1 MIPTYQEIMLPLLQE
16 LADGKEHTSTD
27 LYKVLADRF
36 GLTEEERTQLMST
49 GRQPLFHNRVGWAQ
63 TYLKKAGLLEAPKRG
78 SYRITNR
85 GLEVLSQK
93 PASITADYLM
103 RFPEFAEFRT
113 GSSDSDTRGSGI
125 PDETPSEVKDESTPE
140 ELLELGYR
148 RMRQS
153 LADELLRRIKSCSP
167 EFFERLVVDL
177 LVRMGYGGSQ
187 SDAGKAIGKSGDGGI
202 DGIIKEDRLGLD
214 VIYIQAKRWDGS
226 VGRPEIQKF
235 VGALQGHRAKKG
247 VFLTTSTFT
256 KEALEYV
263 RMVDARIVLVSG
275 KELAELM
282 IDHGVGV
289 TSYVTYEIKKLDQ
302 DYFLDE

>member
-1 MIPTYQEIMLPLLQE
+1 MLPLLQE